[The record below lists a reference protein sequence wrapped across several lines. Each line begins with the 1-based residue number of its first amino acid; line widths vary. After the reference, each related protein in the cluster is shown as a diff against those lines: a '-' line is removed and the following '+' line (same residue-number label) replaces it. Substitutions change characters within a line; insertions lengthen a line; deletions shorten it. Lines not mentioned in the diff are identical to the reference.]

1 MHFYFNCMFPLLWVH
16 VTALIAFKS
25 RFEKVHF
32 LCSFYIPNKNRMK
45 TLGIVKSETKER
57 ELLQS
62 FSSWDNLPGGE
73 VETLFHE
80 SFNTK

>member
-1 MHFYFNCMFPLLWVH
+1 
-16 VTALIAFKS
+16 
-25 RFEKVHF
+25 
-32 LCSFYIPNKNRMK
+32 MK